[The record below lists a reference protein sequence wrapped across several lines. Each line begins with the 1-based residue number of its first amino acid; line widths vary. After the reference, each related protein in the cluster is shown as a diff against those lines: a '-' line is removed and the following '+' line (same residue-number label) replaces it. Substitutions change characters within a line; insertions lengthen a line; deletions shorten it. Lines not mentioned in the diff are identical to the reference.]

1 MSYKVEI
8 TGEVYEASLRRTLA
22 AWSKQEPD
30 VQLVSREGHSIFSHR
45 VLLSFYSS
53 QLQRILGDPVIMFS
67 PQPASISV
75 PASASALSALLRM
88 LTCGKVET
96 ADTQDE
102 VRAAAEALGININ
115 NCEREDGMNSAS
127 LLPSSLVTVRTIK
140 LPNKNIT
147 KKIKSISTPISES
160 HSNEGKAF
168 CKQEIRKGKISA
180 SRHKTSPSSRSDAV
194 QEHNDSES
202 ATCGECGKTLLNRR
216 QLNRHRLR
224 LHGLRIRGE
233 GGSLQGDTTCNV
245 CGETFAIRRHMTR
258 HRVRKHG
265 LKLRNRKN
273 IKAASD
279 LVIKEEVNEEETN
292 SATLQESDE
301 VDLNG
306 GEEDLSE
313 YMSMEMME

>member
-140 LPNKNIT
+140 LPNKNIA
-147 KKIKSISTPISES
+147 KKIKSISTPISDS
-160 HSNEGKAF
+160 HSNEEKVI
-168 CKQEIRKGKISA
+168 CKQEIKEGKISA
-180 SRHKTSPSSRSDAV
+180 SRPKTSPTPTPNSNGV
-194 QEHNDSES
+194 QEHSDSES

-216 QLNRHRLR
+216 QLNRHRVR
-224 LHGLRIRGE
+224 QHGLRIRDRT
-233 GGSLQGDTTCNV
+233 GDTTCNV
-245 CGETFAIRRHMTR
+245 CGETFATRRHMTR

>member
-67 PQPASISV
+67 PRPASISV

-88 LTCGKVET
+88 LTCGEVET
-96 ADTQDE
+96 ADTPDQ

-140 LPNKNIT
+140 LPNKNIA
-147 KKIKSISTPISES
+147 KKIKSISTPISDS
-160 HSNEGKAF
+160 HLNEGKAF
-168 CKQEIRKGKISA
+168 CKKEIEK
-180 SRHKTSPSSRSDAV
+180 HKTSLTPNSNAV
-194 QEHNDSES
+194 QEDSDSES

-216 QLNRHRLR
+216 QLNRHRVR
-224 LHGLRIRGE
+224 QHGLRIRDRT
-233 GGSLQGDTTCNV
+233 GDTTCNV
-245 CGETFAIRRHMTR
+245 CGETFATRRHMTR

-279 LVIKEEVNEEETN
+279 LVIKEEVHEEETN

-301 VDLNG
+301 GDLNG

>member
-140 LPNKNIT
+140 LPNKNIA
-147 KKIKSISTPISES
+147 KKIKSISTPISDS
-160 HSNEGKAF
+160 HLNEGKAF
-168 CKQEIRKGKISA
+168 CKEEIGKQ
-180 SRHKTSPSSRSDAV
+180 KTSPTPNSNAV
-194 QEHNDSES
+194 QEDSDSEN
-202 ATCGECGKTLLNRR
+202 ATCGECGKTLKDRR
-216 QLNRHRLR
+216 QLNRHRVR
-224 LHGLRIRGE
+224 QHGLRIRG
-233 GGSLQGDTTCNV
+233 LKGDTTCNV
-245 CGETFAIRRHMTR
+245 CGETFATRRHMTR